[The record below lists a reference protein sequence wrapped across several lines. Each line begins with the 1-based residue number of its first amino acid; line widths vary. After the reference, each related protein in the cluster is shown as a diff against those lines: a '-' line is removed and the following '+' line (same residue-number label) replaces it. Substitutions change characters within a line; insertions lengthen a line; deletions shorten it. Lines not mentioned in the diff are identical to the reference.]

1 MKKQE
6 IWVQGH
12 RANGEVHP
20 AVLLATI
27 TAESFDDALEELIA
41 MEPSFGRHFDRRD
54 HKFWGC
60 TVFASEEKARARFG

>member
-27 TAESFDDALEELIA
+27 EAESFDDALEELMQENEA
-41 MEPSFGRHFDRRD
+41 FARHFDRRD